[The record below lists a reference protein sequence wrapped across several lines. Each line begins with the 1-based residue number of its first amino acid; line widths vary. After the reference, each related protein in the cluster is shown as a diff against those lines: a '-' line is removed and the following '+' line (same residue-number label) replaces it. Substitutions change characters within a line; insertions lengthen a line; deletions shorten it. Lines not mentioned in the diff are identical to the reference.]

1 MRSAVA
7 WASVPLRAD
16 NPVPHVQAGLRGSN
30 HRILEE
36 ISRVLDEINSAMP
49 AYWVRQTQDALNDV
63 EKSLKGSAI
72 LVLGVAYKKD
82 TGDLRESPALDIIHL
97 LQEKGARV
105 SYHDP

>member
-1 MRSAVA
+1 MSSAVA

-16 NPVPHVQAGLRGSN
+16 NPVAHVQAGLRGSN

-49 AYWVRQTQDALNDV
+49 EYWVRQTQDALNGV

-72 LVLGVAYKKD
+72 LVLGVAYKKGI
-82 TGDLRESPALDIIHL
+82 GDLRESLSFDITRFL
-97 LQEKGARV
+97 
-105 SYHDP
+105 